1 MCAVAAAGSSKG
13 RGRRRRHSD
22 TGGLSGV
29 LDFVCVCVYPLTFIA
44 KVSLETDGR
53 WTFGCQLLLSSSLG
67 VVC

>member
-13 RGRRRRHSD
+13 RGRRRRRHSD

-29 LDFVCVCVYPLTFIA
+29 LDFVCVYPLTFIA

-53 WTFGCQLLLSSSLG
+53 WTFGCQLLLSSLG